1 MTSTMREIDQLK
13 ERLEQIL
20 SDEWSTEEEKE
31 ALKKAV
37 LDATGHAEKL
47 APAPLELEPK
57 SKILATEI
65 AAQRVGP
72 DLNCG
77 DVMNRED
84 YDEVVKL
91 GVTLEVD
98 PVHVAQLWS
107 QLEASCKQASNTRI
121 GIFALR
127 VLVENAYLHKL
138 LSQMN
143 TLTNGGVYKLNCLHQ
158 KVKTPDKKKGK

>member
-1 MTSTMREIDQLK
+1 MTSTLKEIDQLK

-20 SDEWSTEEEKE
+20 NDEWASEDEKN
-31 ALKKAV
+31 ALRKAV
-37 LDATGHAEKL
+37 LDATGQSEKL
-47 APAPLELEPK
+47 QPAPLELEPK

-65 AAQRVGP
+65 AAQRIGP

-77 DVMNRED
+77 DVVDRSN
-84 YDEVVKL
+84 YDEVVALGAAL
-91 GVTLEVD
+91 GVDAL
-98 PVHVAQLWS
+98 HVSQLWS
-107 QLEASCKQASNTRI
+107 QLETSCRQASNTRI

-143 TLTNGGVYKLNCLHQ
+143 AITNGGVYKLNCMHQ
-158 KVKTPDKKKGK
+158 KVKAPEKKGRK